1 MNQLE
6 ILKYCNWISKSIET
20 KMDNPIIIILSV
32 FFVDHVIFFVYS
44 RHKTNA
50 PTICSEPSIPFLKKE
65 KKFLLLESLLN
76 STSAKNVL
84 GSFPPLFSFV
94 KKYWKKSHLFLFF
107 PLTLYSVLPATYL
120 LFLNKLQSTYYV
132 LYGIVQYTSV
142 KKTYFF
148 PVTFFSSQFWN
159 TNKIWHELFR
169 NSSSGVKT

>member
-1 MNQLE
+1 
-6 ILKYCNWISKSIET
+6 
-20 KMDNPIIIILSV
+20 MDNPIIIILSV

-50 PTICSEPSIPFLKKE
+50 PTICSEPSIPFFKKRKKISFTRISPEFYQCQKCIRFFSSPFFLCKKILKKISP
-65 KKFLLLESLLN
+65 F
-76 STSAKNVL
+76 
-84 GSFPPLFSFV
+84 FV
-94 KKYWKKSHLFLFF
+94 F

-148 PVTFFSSQFWN
+148 PVTFFSSQF
-159 TNKIWHELFR
+159 
-169 NSSSGVKT
+169 